1 MPVASAVPPPSAVND
16 EPHGDPNG
24 DPGGDGHQPPPQ
36 PGATDNPGS
45 SPDTTARPFA
55 VPALQE
61 HE

>member
-1 MPVASAVPPPSAVND
+1 MPVASAVPPPSAVE
-16 EPHGDPNG
+16 EPHGDSG
-24 DPGGDGHQPPPQ
+24 SDGHQPSQ
-36 PGATDNPGS
+36 PGGSDTPGS